1 MDFGVATV
9 TRGACAAREGYIA
22 VAEAAERL
30 GFGFI
35 SVNDHVVVPRDIA
48 SRYPYS
54 ESGEWAARTA
64 GECLDQLNTL
74 AFIAARTER
83 VRLLTSVMVVPQR
96 HPVLTAKMLATIDV
110 LSKGRLI
117 VGCGVGWMK
126 EEFEALGAPP
136 FAERGSATDEYLDAM
151 KALWTQDAPKFRGKH
166 VSFDDVIFA
175 PKPVAKPHPPIWIGG
190 ESAVAL
196 KRTGARGRWLVSGV
210 QQPAA
215 SARHA
220 GAARRGLC
228 RAAARCRGRGA
239 RSQVHRRRLPRALA
253 CGLDRAEDGR
263 RRTPPVHRQ
272 LGRYG
277 YRRGGIGRG
286 RRAARGADI
295 PDGDSCRDAR
305 AHAQV
310 CRRGHAA
317 GALTQHLETGTSG
330 YCQVEPQRGGGG
342 VDMRASPLIAL
353 IKTPVNASYMRQAG
367 NALLGQPG
375 R

>member
-9 TRGACAAREGYIA
+9 TRGECATREGYIA

-83 VRLLTSVMVVPQR
+83 LRLLTSVMVVPQR

-136 FAERGSATDEYLDAM
+136 FAERGSATDEYLDAISA
-151 KALWTQDAPKFRGKH
+151 ALEG
-166 VSFDDVIFA
+166 
-175 PKPVAKPHPPIWIGG
+175 PIILGG
-190 ESAVAL
+190 SGGGLTDRAYLASKRVRVAL
-196 KRTGARGRWLVSGV
+196 QGH
-210 QQPAA
+210 QPFQA
-215 SARHA
+215 S
-220 GAARRGLC
+220 
-228 RAAARCRGRGA
+228 
-239 RSQVHRRRLPRALA
+239 V
-253 CGLDRAEDGR
+253 
-263 RRTPPVHRQ
+263 
-272 LGRYG
+272 
-277 YRRGGIGRG
+277 
-286 RRAARGADI
+286 RAARK
-295 PDGDSCRDAR
+295 
-305 AHAQV
+305 
-310 CRRGHAA
+310 
-317 GALTQHLETGTSG
+317 
-330 YCQVEPQRGGGG
+330 
-342 VDMRASPLIAL
+342 AS
-353 IKTPVNASYMRQAG
+353 VAS
-367 NALLGQPG
+367 
-375 R
+375 